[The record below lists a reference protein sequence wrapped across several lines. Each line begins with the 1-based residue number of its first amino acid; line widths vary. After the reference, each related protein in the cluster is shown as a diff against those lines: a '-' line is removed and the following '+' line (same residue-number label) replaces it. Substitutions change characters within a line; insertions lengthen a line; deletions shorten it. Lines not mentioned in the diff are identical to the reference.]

1 MLPSNLKETMGSSM
15 KNLFYLILFFLIIGC
30 STNKVVYWCGDHP
43 CINKKEKEAYFTK
56 TMVVEMKELK
66 KTNINN
72 NSEIE
77 KIMQQAK
84 LEEKRRIETEKDL
97 AKQIKKEEKQRI
109 KQEKD
114 LAKQAK
120 LDEKRRIKEE
130 KNLAKQ
136 IQKDEKQRIKQEK
149 DLAKQAKLDEKRRI
163 KEEKNLAKQIQK
175 DEKKIIKKGKE
186 TSKQKVL
193 VDTGISKH

>member
-1 MLPSNLKETMGSSM
+1 M
-15 KNLFYLILFFLIIGC
+15 KNLFYLIIFFVIIGC

-43 CINKKEKEAYFTK
+43 CINKKEKEAYFKK
-56 TMVVEMKELK
+56 TMIVEMKELK

-77 KIMQQAK
+77 KIIQQTK
-84 LEEKRRIETEKDL
+84 LDEKK
-97 AKQIKKEEKQRI
+97 RI

-114 LAKQAK
+114 L
-120 LDEKRRIKEE
+120 I
-130 KNLAKQ
+130 
-136 IQKDEKQRIKQEK
+136 
-149 DLAKQAKLDEKRRI
+149 KQAKLDEKRRI

-175 DEKKIIKKGKE
+175 DEKKIIKKGRE

-193 VDTGISKH
+193 IDTGFANIEIEAIKFKELVEKITKKNLFRPYPDINDIPN